1 MAGSGKKVVRQAA
14 FLMAAQMISSV
25 ISLLYRS
32 PLHSIMGTAGAGYY
46 SYAYDWY
53 TIILLIASYSI
64 PSAVS
69 KVMAERLA
77 VGEYKNAQRV
87 FKAALLYVLIV
98 GGIGALVAFF
108 GAPLLLREQPDAVLA
123 LRVLSPTIL
132 LSGFLGVFRGYFQA
146 HNTMKPTAFSQVAE
160 QIMNALF
167 SVLMAWLFIRPYRGN
182 ANMVGKYGA
191 AGGTFGTGAGVVTGL
206 IIMLLVYWLNKGYI
220 DRKIRKDRH
229 RNMEP
234 YREVFRDILLMV
246 TPIIF
251 ATFIYNL
258 TTVIDQK
265 IFTNLMLAK
274 GIENQEVNRLYGIFG
289 YQYKPIINIPIA
301 LASATSTALIPAVAS
316 SMAERKMKDAA
327 AKIEECIKL
336 TMFISVPSA
345 VGLGILSYPVMRV
358 LYPAGDS
365 RAAAILLS
373 IGAVSVVF
381 YSFSTVTNGVLQGSG
396 HALIPVRNAAIAIGV
411 NVIALLL
418 MTGVLKMG
426 VYGILGATILYSLTC
441 CILNLLSVKQRLR
454 FKSEFRSTYLIPVMC
469 SAIMGLI
476 VGAVY
481 WIPARLLSG
490 IFRRYIFNALL
501 TVFAILVG
509 VLVYIV
515 IYTRFTGMTDD
526 ELRQIPMGTRMLQ
539 LLRLMHLR

>member
-373 IGAVSVVF
+373 IGPVSVVF

-454 FKSEFRSTYLIPVMC
+454 FKSEFHSTYLIPVMC

>member
-373 IGAVSVVF
+373 IGPVSVVF

-539 LLRLMHLR
+539 LLQLMHLR

>member
-229 RNMEP
+229 RNVEP

-515 IYTRFTGMTDD
+515 IYTRFSGMTDD

>member
-441 CILNLLSVKQRLR
+441 CILNLLSLKQRLR